1 MLEVDVKDF
10 SGRKAVDYP
19 KIAEAIPRILEAA
32 FERCGLTWLWE
43 QQQARE
49 TSGDGYAAVFPTAFL
64 PHLLNPFLGAL
75 QDELDYREQVDA
87 KPAGLR
93 MRVSVTTGP
102 ITDAGPN
109 ATGTGT
115 ARIEL
120 NRLLNC
126 DPVRD
131 LLSRSGPLTKV
142 AAAVSPRAYEDA
154 VMSGYSGET
163 EDDYVAIPVTVK
175 TYQDT
180 VYLRVPRPSGDLLK
194 NGFDPTPTASGSTAA
209 MPAPEAG
216 AHVYNNTVNGTTAGT
231 VLQIGSAHGPVNA
244 EQRRDTYNTR
254 GDNYHHSGS
263 GPQFN
268 RSDVKRYD
276 DRRGEHREP

>member
-93 MRVSVTTGP
+93 MRVSVTIGP

-109 ATGTGT
+109 ATGTGA
-115 ARIEL
+115 ARVEL

-142 AAAVSPRAYEDA
+142 AAAVSARAYEDA
-154 VMSGYSGET
+154 VLSGYSGED
-163 EDDYVAIPVTVK
+163 EDDYVAIPVAVK
-175 TYQDT
+175 RYQDT
-180 VYLRVPRPSGDLLK
+180 AYLRVPRPSGDLLK
-194 NGFDPTPTASGSTAA
+194 NGFAPAPADPAGTAAPAVRGEGQVFNNTVSGSTLD
-209 MPAPEAG
+209 
-216 AHVYNNTVNGTTAGT
+216 TLIQAGT
-231 VLQIGSAHGPVNA
+231 ISGGVRTGQRSTHSAG
-244 EQRRDTYNTR
+244 RDS
-254 GDNYHHSGS
+254 YHHSGS

-268 RSDVKRYD
+268 RSEVKRYD